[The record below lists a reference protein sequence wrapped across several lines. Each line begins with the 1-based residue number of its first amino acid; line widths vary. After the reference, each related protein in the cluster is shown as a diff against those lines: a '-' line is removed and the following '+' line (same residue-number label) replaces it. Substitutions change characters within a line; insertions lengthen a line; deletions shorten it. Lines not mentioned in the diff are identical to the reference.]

1 MIANGWY
8 PLARIAWVCGDGFI
22 AGNDPA
28 DSQFV
33 SRQMVGFTFIPNSP
47 PARERASILVKLRPA
62 FLSIYPSELCGIL
75 SALEET
81 GQTLPSLR
89 LVFSSG
95 EVVEDS
101 LRDRVRRQLGVELA
115 DNYGSTEAF
124 LAWQCPDGRYHMNA
138 EHVFLEIVDEAGRE
152 VAPGEMGRV
161 LVTTLENYLM
171 PLVRY
176 QIGDYA
182 IAAEGSCSCG
192 RTLPL
197 IGRILGRQMNLLR
210 RADGGLI
217 SGWPLVNVLRAAQ
230 ALSVFQIVQKSFD
243 QVSVRYVAEQPIGSQ
258 TESEIRIAFSRFL
271 GARAAVGFERV
282 PQIGRAPGGKFMLTV
297 SEISR

>member
-1 MIANGWY
+1 
-8 PLARIAWVCGDGFI
+8 
-22 AGNDPA
+22 
-28 DSQFV
+28 
-33 SRQMVGFTFIPNSP
+33 
-47 PARERASILVKLRPA
+47 
-62 FLSIYPSELCGIL
+62 
-75 SALEET
+75 
-81 GQTLPSLR
+81 
-89 LVFSSG
+89 
-95 EVVEDS
+95 
-101 LRDRVRRQLGVELA
+101 
-115 DNYGSTEAF
+115 
-124 LAWQCPDGRYHMNA
+124 MNA

-243 QVSVRYVAEQPIGSQ
+243 QVSVRYVAE
-258 TESEIRIAFSRFL
+258 
-271 GARAAVGFERV
+271 
-282 PQIGRAPGGKFMLTV
+282 
-297 SEISR
+297 